1 VLTAKPRRQQVVA
14 DNRDLSD
21 QDVFKCA
28 IPGVKLQQRTRSAII
43 PEKRV
48 PKSPHIGAF
57 AVANRPGRGIITAK
71 RLTPVR

>member
-48 PKSPHIGAF
+48 PKSLTSAHSLSLTGP
-57 AVANRPGRGIITAK
+57 AVESLRPK
-71 RLTPVR
+71 D